1 MIILLAISF
10 MNQFYFYHLLVVLGL
25 SYWSEIWVKIYAQNL
40 YTKFVH
46 NSTCPEKKK
55 KKKEGKKTSKQGLT
69 MKETSQEA
77 KYWHSSSP

>member
-40 YTKFVH
+40 YTILH
-46 NSTCPEKKK
+46 ALKK